1 MSGVEQASR
10 EELLALIG
18 AQARMIEE
26 LTARV
31 VELERKLGR
40 NSSNSSQPPSQDGLG
55 KPPPRSM
62 RGRSGRKAGKQP
74 GSPGSGLAQVEV
86 PDQLVK
92 HFPSACAGCA
102 SVLDPAAVLDGTVV
116 RRQVFDVPE
125 AQVQV
130 TEHQL
135 FAVACGGCR
144 LVTRA
149 AAPSGVSAP
158 AVYGPNVTA
167 MAAYLAAAH
176 HVPTVRIV
184 EILADLT
191 GVQVSV
197 GWVVDAV
204 SRAKTAVAGSGQAVK
219 DALAAAPVV
228 YFDESVTRI
237 GSRNHW
243 LHTAATSTLTAY
255 HADEHGRSGTSITAF
270 GILPRFTGI
279 AMHDAYAAYDSYTA
293 CTHALCNAHII
304 REAAGIG
311 EFDPAAAA
319 DGWPADLI
327 VLLSDAHRWTRH
339 WSARGHVRL
348 PDFKL
353 RDLHE
358 RYDQLVDRA
367 LAAHPQRTGRQS
379 AARNLGLRLHDRRA
393 EFLRFATDF
402 RVDFSNNT
410 AEQAIRMIKTK
421 TKVSGG
427 FRTLTG
433 AQIFLALRGYIS
445 TVRKNGY
452 NALTALRDALTG
464 NPWMPATT

>member
-1 MSGVEQASR
+1 MSVRDGWMWGVDDAGVSGVEQASR
-10 EELLALIG
+10 EDLLALIG

-31 VELERKLGR
+31 VELERRLGR

-74 GSPGSGLAQVEV
+74 GSPGSALAQVEV
-86 PDQLVK
+86 PDRLVK
-92 HFPSACAGCA
+92 HLPSVCGGCA
-102 SVLDPAAVLDGTVV
+102 APLDRAAVADMVA
-116 RRQVFDVPE
+116 RRQVPE
-125 AQVQV
+125 ARVQV

-144 LVTRA
+144 VVTRA
-149 AAPSGVSAP
+149 PAPVGVNAP
-158 AVYGPNVTA
+158 AVYGPNVRA
-167 MAAYLAAAH
+167 MAAYVAAAH
-176 HVPTVRIV
+176 HVPTARIV

-204 SRAKTAVAGSGQAVK
+204 SRARTAIERSDQAVK
-219 DALAAAPVV
+219 DALAGAPVA

-237 GSRNHW
+237 GGRNHW
-243 LHTAATSTLTAY
+243 LHTAATSTLTVY
-255 HADEHGRSGTSITAF
+255 HADEHGRSGKSIAAF

-293 CTHALCNAHII
+293 CTHALCNAHIV

-319 DGWPADLI
+319 DGWAADL
-327 VLLSDAHRWTRH
+327 VGLLSDAHRWTRH
-339 WSARGHVRL
+339 WSAEGHARL

-353 RDLHE
+353 QELHE
-358 RYDQLVDRA
+358 RYDRLVGRA
-367 LAAHPQRTGRQS
+367 LAAHPPRTRKQS
-379 AARNLGLRLHDRRA
+379 AARNLGLRLRDRRA

-427 FRTLTG
+427 FRTLT
-433 AQIFLALRGYIS
+433 AHRPSLHYAATSPPSAR
-445 TVRKNGY
+445 T
-452 NALTALRDALTG
+452 
-464 NPWMPATT
+464 ATTP